1 MKQLKAPQWMGILVL
16 SGALVLAGLIAAAPA
31 VPAGSL
37 LPEIEKQPS
46 TETSAAAFDQ
56 MMEVVAHKRCVNCH
70 PSGDQPN
77 QGEDSH
83 VHRFGVQRGDDGHGV
98 AALSCHTCHQDEN
111 NNFSGVPGAPHWH
124 LAPRSMGWE
133 GLSKTEIARAMLDR
147 TKNGGRSLED
157 IRNHLTKDALVLWV
171 FDPGVN
177 NEGVPRE
184 KPPVSKEDYI
194 AAVNA
199 WVDAGAPIPEN

>member
-77 QGEDSH
+77 QGEVD
-83 VHRFGVQRGDDGHGV
+83 QEMCK
-98 AALSCHTCHQDEN
+98 LS
-111 NNFSGVPGAPHWH
+111 SIW
-124 LAPRSMGWE
+124 RS
-133 GLSKTEIARAMLDR
+133 T
-147 TKNGGRSLED
+147 
-157 IRNHLTKDALVLWV
+157 
-171 FDPGVN
+171 
-177 NEGVPRE
+177 
-184 KPPVSKEDYI
+184 
-194 AAVNA
+194 
-199 WVDAGAPIPEN
+199 